1 MASQLQRRTLQ
12 QALFDVQK
20 KRNEVNKQL
29 DVVSRADDSF
39 LSLITKEH
47 ENGLFLK
54 GRIHF
59 LNPVSSGRG
68 PAGIAAS

>member
-20 KRNEVNKQL
+20 KRSDVNKQL

-39 LSLITKEH
+39 ISLITREH
-47 ENGLFLK
+47 EVGV
-54 GRIHF
+54 
-59 LNPVSSGRG
+59 VS
-68 PAGIAAS
+68 ASFF